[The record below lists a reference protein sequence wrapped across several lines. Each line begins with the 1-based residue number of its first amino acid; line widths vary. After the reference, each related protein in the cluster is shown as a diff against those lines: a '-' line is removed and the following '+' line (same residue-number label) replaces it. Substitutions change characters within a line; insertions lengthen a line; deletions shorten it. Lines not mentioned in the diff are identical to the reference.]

1 MPWRSNMRSSGFL
14 VVSALGVSLLDQYR
28 DPLYV
33 SQPYWNFEI
42 ARFLLTVRKY
52 IVFRV
57 ENNNIDKLSEGKWR
71 MFHHLR
77 TIWSSQTTE
86 RILRPL
92 FMPPADWRIFYKQ
105 LDRCVTSRA
114 RWVTSFFYFVR
125 SEWLKSFI
133 LEWLLRT
140 RISVLFECT
149 RSIMLRTIVDKCR
162 LSA

>member
-1 MPWRSNMRSSGFL
+1 MRSSGFL

-57 ENNNIDKLSEGKWR
+57 ENNNIDKPSEGKWR